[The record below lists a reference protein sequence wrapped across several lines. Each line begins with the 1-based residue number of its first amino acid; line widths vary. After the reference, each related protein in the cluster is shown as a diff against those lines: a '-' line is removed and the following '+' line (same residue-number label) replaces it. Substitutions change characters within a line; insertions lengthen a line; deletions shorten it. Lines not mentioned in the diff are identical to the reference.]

1 MTSPSRPSS
10 SLPALLVALP
20 PVVLV
25 VVAAVVL
32 LSGAVGL
39 DSQWRETTLN
49 TPAAIAV
56 HDWAQ
61 GVRRIEA
68 GEDPNKADVV
78 PGGNSSEP
86 SRMMTPLEAAVRED
100 ELALVTV
107 VLDRGATAD
116 RAERLR
122 LACLAVSREAE
133 EIAERLL
140 GATPGADEC
149 AHVDLDAGVIRK

>member
-1 MTSPSRPSS
+1 MNMEPRPSS
-10 SLPALLVALP
+10 PLPALLVALP

-25 VVAAVVL
+25 AIAGVVL
-32 LSGAVGL
+32 LSGATGL
-39 DSQWRETTLN
+39 DTQWRETTLN

-86 SRMMTPLEAAVRED
+86 ARMMTPLEAAVRED
-100 ELALVTV
+100 ELGLVS
-107 VLDRGATAD
+107 LMLQRGAVAD
-116 RAERLR
+116 PSERLR
-122 LACLAVSREAE
+122 LACLAVSRESE
-133 EIAERLL
+133 EIAELL
-140 GATPGADEC
+140 LEIGR
-149 AHVDLDAGVIRK
+149 AHV